1 MNVSIHLSS
10 RVCVAP
16 CCAVQCSP
24 GHYYNTSVHRCI
36 RCPVGTY
43 QTEFRQNYC
52 ISCPGNT
59 TTDFDGATSVS
70 QCKSECPSG
79 CFASSLRYNNKT
91 EQVSDHC
98 CVVCLRPDRQCG
110 GEMGEFMGYIESP
123 NYPGNYPANVECIW
137 NINPP
142 SKRKIL
148 IVVPE
153 IFLPSED
160 ECGDVLVMRKN
171 CESQTFRNDLG
182 ARASDNH
189 QPAVS
194 VLPSRVGHVH
204 HHLRDVPDVRAAHRL
219 HGSIPTPLDQL
230 QVQRGQQRPGL
241 PDPLRH
247 LRR

>member
-1 MNVSIHLSS
+1 MFFVYSQRRRIYSNNVAKPSQLNVYLHFY
-10 RVCVAP
+10 P
-16 CCAVQCSP
+16 AVQCSP
-24 GHYYNTSVHRCI
+24 GHFYNTTVHRCI
-36 RCPVGTY
+36 RCPLGTY

-52 ISCPGNT
+52 ITCPGNT

-70 QCKSECPSG
+70 QCKSEYENY
-79 CFASSLRYNNKT
+79 CF
-91 EQVSDHC
+91 VFSDFLNTSWRLIC
-98 CVVCLRPDRQCG
+98 FDRVRLDRQCG

-171 CESQTFRNDLG
+171 CECLSFRL
-182 ARASDNH
+182 
-189 QPAVS
+189 
-194 VLPSRVGHVH
+194 LY
-204 HHLRDVPDVRAAHRL
+204 
-219 HGSIPTPLDQL
+219 
-230 QVQRGQQRPGL
+230 
-241 PDPLRH
+241 
-247 LRR
+247 